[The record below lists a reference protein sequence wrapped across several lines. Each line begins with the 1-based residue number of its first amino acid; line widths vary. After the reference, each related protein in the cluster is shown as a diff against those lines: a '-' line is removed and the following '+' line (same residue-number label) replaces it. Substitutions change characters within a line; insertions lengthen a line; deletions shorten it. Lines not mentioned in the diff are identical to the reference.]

1 MRNASSLALAF
12 LLIVTL
18 FNSATY
24 VNAKEEFLPIGL
36 TAEEMTRLDE
46 IGRDHR
52 SSPAPV
58 GVLRNPAEWDP
69 SQGVI
74 IRWPLGISVSLIAEF
89 SETMMVTTIVSGSSA
104 ENSARNSYIS
114 GGVNMANT
122 QFFHAATNTIW
133 TRDYGPWFIF
143 VDGQPGIVDPIYNRP
158 RPQDDVIPTLLGAA
172 WSIPV
177 YGMDLATPGGNH
189 MSDGLGM
196 SMSTRL
202 VYDENPSFTHDQV
215 DSIMLAYLGNDYE
228 VLSYIESGG
237 IHHID
242 VWAKFLS
249 PATILIKNVPSGNPS
264 YALLNARADYLS
276 QMTSAWGTPYN
287 IVRVYCPS
295 GTAYT
300 NSLILG
306 RKVYVP
312 IFSSSWDANAIQVYE
327 DAMPG
332 YEVLGFTGSWL
343 DDDAIHCRA
352 MGVPDLEMLTID
364 HMPLQTQDDTAS
376 SFLVTAEITDLSN
389 SGLIADSLKVY
400 YSVDSQPWE
409 YVTMTTA
416 AQLGFFDGAIPTQA
430 GGARVEYYVKAAD
443 NSGRVETHPFIGE
456 PGAHMFVVNDVNT
469 APQILSSDSIF
480 SWNGRYVAFCP
491 LVSDPDDTSHTIT
504 YTNYPGWLS
513 PQPDSLT
520 GTSPDTGQIATF
532 DVEVSDG
539 QASVYQEV
547 SLYVYVCGDSNDDRH
562 GPDVS
567 DLSFLVDYL
576 FNAGPAPALQAAA
589 DVDGS
594 GSTDVADITYL
605 VDYLFGGGPPPNCN

>member
-1 MRNASSLALAF
+1 MKNFSSLLLACVLTLT
-12 LLIVTL
+12 LL
-18 FNSATY
+18 NPATY
-24 VNAKEEFLPIGL
+24 VEAEEEFLPIGL
-36 TAEEMTRLDE
+36 TAEEMLRLDE

-52 SSPAPV
+52 SSPPPV
-58 GVLRNPAEWDP
+58 GVLRNPSEWEP

-89 SETMMVTTIVSGSSA
+89 SEDVMVTTIVANSSQ
-104 ENSARNSYIS
+104 ETSARNSYIS
-114 GGVNMANT
+114 GGVNMANVD
-122 QFFHAATNTIW
+122 FLHAPTNTIW

-143 VDGQPGIVDPIYNRP
+143 VDGLPGIVDPIYNRP
-158 RPQDDVIPTLLGAA
+158 RPQDDVIPQLLGAA

-189 MSDGLGM
+189 MSDGLGL

-202 VYDENPSFTHDQV
+202 VYDENSSFTDDQV

-228 VLSYIESGG
+228 VLGYIESGG

-242 VWAKFLS
+242 VWAKYLS
-249 PATILIKNVPSGNPS
+249 PATILIKDVSAGNSS

-276 QMTSAWGTPYN
+276 HITSAWGTPYN
-287 IVRVYCPS
+287 IVRIYCPS

-300 NSLILG
+300 NSLILD

-312 IFSSSWDANAIQVYE
+312 VFSNAWDANAIQVYE

-352 MGVPDLEMLTID
+352 MGVPDLETLTID
-364 HMPLQTQDDTAS
+364 HMPLQTQDDTSA
-376 SFLVTAEITDLSN
+376 SFLVTAEITDLSR
-389 SGLIADSLKVY
+389 SGLIGDSLKVY

-409 YVTMTTA
+409 YVTMTPS
-416 AQLGFFDGAIPTQA
+416 AQLGFYDGAIPTQA
-430 GGARVEYYVKAAD
+430 GGARVQYYVKAAD

-456 PGAHMFVVNDVNT
+456 PGAHMFIVIDVNI

-480 SWNGRYVAFCP
+480 SWAGRYVAFCP
-491 LVSDPDDTSHTIT
+491 QISDPDDTSHTIT
-504 YTNYPGWLS
+504 YNNYPGWLS
-513 PQPDSLT
+513 VQIDSLV
-520 GTSPDTGQIATF
+520 GTSPTTGQIATF

-539 QASVYQEV
+539 QSSDFQEV
-547 SLYVYVCGDSNDDRH
+547 SLYVYVCGDLNDDGN

-576 FNAGPAPALQAAA
+576 FRDGPAPVLPSAA
-589 DVDGS
+589 DMNGS
-594 GSTDVADITYL
+594 GGTDVADVTYL
-605 VDYLFGGGPPPNCN
+605 VDYLFVGGPPPNCN